1 MASGFVPIYIVY
13 PGREV
18 SKRHPIYAKP
28 KTLEELREQVCAEA
42 KEMQV
47 MSSAVDADEPVF
59 DRTVR
64 AVHSC
69 YF

>member
-1 MASGFVPIYIVY
+1 MATGFVPIYVVY
-13 PGREV
+13 PGHEV

-28 KTLEELREQVCAEA
+28 KTREDLFEQVCAEA

-47 MSSAVDADEPVF
+47 MSSAVDADAPVF

-69 YF
+69 SF